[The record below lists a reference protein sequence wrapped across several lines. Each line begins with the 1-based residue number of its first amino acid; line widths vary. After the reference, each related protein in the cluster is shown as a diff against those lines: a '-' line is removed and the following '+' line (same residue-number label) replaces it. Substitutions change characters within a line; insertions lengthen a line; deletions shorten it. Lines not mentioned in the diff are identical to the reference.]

1 MCVCVRSI
9 RNSCCYRK
17 GDKIHKWA
25 HKILLD
31 SGGNQIKTTGPVG
44 RKELVLPPLSDFLIS
59 EHQQRD
65 QIRGKDN
72 HPRAY
77 I

>member
-25 HKILLD
+25 HRFCLNL
-31 SGGNQIKTTGPVG
+31 GGIKLRQLGPFG
-44 RKELVLPPLSDFLIS
+44 RKELVVPPLSDFLIS

-72 HPRAY
+72 HSRAY
-77 I
+77 V

>member
-25 HKILLD
+25 HKILLE
-31 SGGNQIKTTGPVG
+31 SGGNQIKTTGSFWKKG
-44 RKELVLPPLSDFLIS
+44 IGGTTLKRLP
-59 EHQQRD
+59 D
-65 QIRGKDN
+65 Q
-72 HPRAY
+72 
-77 I
+77 